1 MSNFPPEL
9 IRKIQWIERELDILR
24 SFEIPKT
31 LYGEGSWEDMR
42 IAGSNIRPGSTAP
55 QLKAFGPSGS
65 LKVLMFEQNH
75 NDEAHFE
82 IQMPHSWKVGT
93 LVYPH
98 VHWTPVS
105 ATAGNVVWNLEYAW
119 VSINGTFGAPSTMS
133 SDATAAGGVAWVHKL
148 TRLKAGGLDYIDG
161 AGRGISSMLVGRLY
175 RNAGVGSDT
184 LNADVAFLEFD
195 LHYQVDG
202 FGSDKESTKS

>member
-1 MSNFPPEL
+1 MSEREL
-9 IRKIQWIERELDILR
+9 LQKISWIERQLEILR
-24 SFEIPKT
+24 SFDIPISR
-31 LYGEGSWEDMR
+31 YGTGAWEDIR
-42 IAGSNIRPGSTAP
+42 ISGAMARVGTTAP
-55 QLKAFGPSGS
+55 TLGAFGPSGS
-65 LKVLMFEQNH
+65 LKVLRFDSGQ
-75 NDEAHFE
+75 NDEIHFE
-82 IQMPHSWKVGT
+82 IQMPHSWKVGS

-148 TRLKAGGLDYIDG
+148 TRLKSGGLDYIDG
-161 AGRGISSMLVGRLY
+161 AGRGISSMLVCRLY

-184 LNADVAFLEFD
+184 LAADVAFLEFD

-202 FGSDKESTKS
+202 LGSDQESSKS